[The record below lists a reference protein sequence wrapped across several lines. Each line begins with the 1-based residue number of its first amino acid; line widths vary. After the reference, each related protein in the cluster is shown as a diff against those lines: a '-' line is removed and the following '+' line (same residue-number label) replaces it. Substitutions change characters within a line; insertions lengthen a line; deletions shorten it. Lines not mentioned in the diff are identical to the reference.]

1 MAKQQAPSQQ
11 QVPSKESEDLS
22 RSVESFEL
30 TTAEI
35 AIRADTTTTLL
46 GEILAQVDERRYAT
60 HWGIN
65 E

>member
-1 MAKQQAPSQQ
+1 MAKKQAPSQE
-11 QVPSKESEDLS
+11 QVPSTESDYLNQ
-22 RSVESFEL
+22 SVASIEL

-35 AIRADTTTTLL
+35 TIRADTTTTLL
-46 GEILAQVDERRYAT
+46 EEILARIDERRYAT